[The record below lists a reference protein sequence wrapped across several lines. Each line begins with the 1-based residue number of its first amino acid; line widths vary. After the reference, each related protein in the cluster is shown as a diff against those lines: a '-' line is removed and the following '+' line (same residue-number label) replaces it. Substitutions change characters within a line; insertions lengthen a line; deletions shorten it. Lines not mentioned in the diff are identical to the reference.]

1 MPGRGR
7 AFESGSVEFEIGA
20 ERSDEG
26 DPAFHPD
33 DHDPF
38 PLIDRGAVDRRGGY
52 VLPREP
58 GFYEASVWCDA
69 TKTWHHS
76 GTVSRLELLD
86 WANCLEMLRQPV

>member
-1 MPGRGR
+1 MTDPKRGPR
-7 AFESGSVEFEIGA
+7 NSKFFRTVRMIAY
-20 ERSDEG
+20 
-26 DPAFHPD
+26 
-33 DHDPF
+33 
-38 PLIDRGAVDRRGGY
+38 AVDRRGGY

-58 GFYEASVWCDA
+58 GFYEASVWCNA